1 MSRAARLTPSQRR
14 QARECALQLLYQ
26 WEGERG
32 DPSALLPVFW
42 SGRRSDRAT
51 RQFAEQLFLGAVEAL
66 AEIDPLIAEHAQ
78 HWRLE
83 RMAAI
88 DRNLLRLAV
97 HELRS
102 SPRTPPAVVI
112 NEALEIA
119 RRFSGPDSVEFV
131 NGILDAVSKTLGA
144 RAASTA

>member
-1 MSRAARLTPSQRR
+1 
-14 QARECALQLLYQ
+14 LQLLYQ

-32 DPSALLPVFW
+32 DPSALLPTFW
-42 SGRRSDRAT
+42 RGRDADSVT
-51 RQFAEQLFLGAVEAL
+51 RQFAERLFLGAVEAV
-66 AEIDPLIAEHAQ
+66 EVIDPLISSHAQ

-119 RRFSGPDSVEFV
+119 RRFSGQDSVEFV

-144 RAASTA
+144 QAASRA

>member
-14 QARECALQLLYQ
+14 QGRECALQLLYQ

-42 SGRRSDRAT
+42 RGRRSDRAT
-51 RQFAEQLFLGAVEAL
+51 RQFAEQLFLGVVEAL
-66 AEIDPLIAEHAQ
+66 EEIDPLIAEHAQ

>member
-1 MSRAARLTPSQRR
+1 MSRAARPTASQRR

-26 WEGERG
+26 WEGGRG
-32 DPSALLPVFW
+32 DPSALLPAFW
-42 SGRRSDRAT
+42 RDRRADRAT
-51 RQFAEQLFLGAVEAL
+51 RQFSEQLFLGAIEAL

-131 NGILDAVSKTLGA
+131 NGVLDAVSKTLSA
-144 RAASTA
+144 RVVS